1 MKTELKLAGIVICVI
16 ALFFAAWT
24 PYSIVSLMGISGYKQ
39 KITPIIS
46 MIPAMCAKLA
56 SCVDP
61 FVYVVTHPKFRQEC
75 ENLLLSK
82 KEQHRRNTIRQ
93 GWSVDQQNHR
103 NTIRDHEIS
112 SEDDVEVVEMSKVPS
127 GRDLV
132 SSDLTSSSLKRGKGH
147 SVTPLQESIRT
158 ISSHTITKG
167 IDIDQLPKT
176 VEGNED
182 LQPPTWFVK
191 PDFVQRPNS
200 IKRVVQ
206 KLQRMKSTDSM
217 TTWNEKPVEKS
228 WI

>member
-16 ALFFAAWT
+16 GLFFAAWT
-24 PYSIVSLMGISGYKQ
+24 PYSIVSLMGISGYKH
-39 KITPIIS
+39 KIKPIIS

-75 ENLLLSK
+75 ENLILSK

-103 NTIRDHEIS
+103 NTIKDHES
-112 SEDDVEVVEMSKVPS
+112 TSGDGVEVVEMSKVPS
-127 GRDLV
+127 SRDQGSV
-132 SSDLTSSSLKRGKGH
+132 EPTSGPIGTSIKRGKGH

-176 VEGNED
+176 IEGNED

-200 IKRVVQ
+200 IKRVAQ

-217 TTWNEKPVEKS
+217 TT
-228 WI
+228 